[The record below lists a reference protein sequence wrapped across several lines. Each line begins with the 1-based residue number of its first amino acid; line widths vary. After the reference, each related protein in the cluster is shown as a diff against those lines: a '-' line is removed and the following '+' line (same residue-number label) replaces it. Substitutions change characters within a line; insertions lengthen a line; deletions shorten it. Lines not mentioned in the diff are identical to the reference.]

1 MLCMPFLLISE
12 VALAAGADTAGQRL
26 ELSDH
31 WVGTLCLIIFA
42 VAYALVIGEER
53 IHLRKSKPVIL
64 AAGAIWAAI
73 GWIYQQHGI
82 DHVVEA
88 AFRHNLLEY
97 AELMLFLLVAMTYI
111 NAMEERRL
119 FDGLRVWLVNRGLSY
134 KALFWLTGILSF
146 FISPIADNLTTALL
160 MCAVVL
166 ALGASNTRFV
176 NLACI
181 NIVVAANAGGAFSPF
196 GDITT
201 LMVWQKGLVSVQQ
214 FLVLFLP
221 SVVNFVIPAVIM
233 TFFIPN
239 ERPEPIHEF
248 VELKRGARRIVL
260 LFLITIALAVSMHS
274 FLGLPPVL
282 GMMTGLALLK
292 IFGYFLRMTLP
303 RSLAKKRLRF
313 ADDPQ
318 RLQSLEHIGPFD
330 IFNRVSRAEWDTL
343 LFFYGVIMCVGGLGF
358 IGYLAMMSE
367 AMYVNWDPTYANIA
381 VGVIS
386 ALVDNIPVM
395 FAVLTMQPDMSLG
408 QWLLVTLTAGVGGSL
423 LSIGSAAGV
432 ALMGQARGRYTFFSH
447 LKWSWAIA
455 LGYAASIWV
464 HLELNAHLFDVP
476 IN

>member
-1 MLCMPFLLISE
+1 
-12 VALAAGADTAGQRL
+12 
-26 ELSDH
+26 
-31 WVGTLCLIIFA
+31 
-42 VAYALVIGEER
+42 
-53 IHLRKSKPVIL
+53 
-64 AAGAIWAAI
+64 
-73 GWIYQQHGI
+73 
-82 DHVVEA
+82 
-88 AFRHNLLEY
+88 
-97 AELMLFLLVAMTYI
+97 
-111 NAMEERRL
+111 
-119 FDGLRVWLVNRGLSY
+119 
-134 KALFWLTGILSF
+134 
-146 FISPIADNLTTALL
+146 
-160 MCAVVL
+160 
-166 ALGASNTRFV
+166 
-176 NLACI
+176 
-181 NIVVAANAGGAFSPF
+181 
-196 GDITT
+196 
-201 LMVWQKGLVSVQQ
+201 MVWQKGLVSVQQ

-395 FAVLTMQPDMSLG
+395 FAVLTMQP
-408 QWLLVTLTAGVGGSL
+408 
-423 LSIGSAAGV
+423 
-432 ALMGQARGRYTFFSH
+432 RYTFFSH